1 MKERESTPIGPQDG
15 APSWQQRPMSKG
27 SVNGK
32 VRPLSVLA
40 TENNASRSPRA
51 TPDPPSMGDTEISRT
66 QIAQSLGSKD
76 PAWFRQTAD
85 RGYGSAAY
93 RKSED
98 SKHSEDVFSSGSMRL
113 PGLTADSLARPKK
126 DTSPMPESN
135 VEASPSS
142 GKSFRGAD
150 GLGMRYSS
158 TASVTSTSSNGS
170 PFPLTG
176 SQRLDPSLAMPSYQG
191 RMSPERGDRPTSPTK
206 GLGGFVQS
214 AMLKRS
220 DSVNKRWS
228 AQAIAGLSRGNSI
241 ASNRGG
247 YDGAR
252 DLGGSMSPPRH
263 TRVTASRSRDHS
275 PASPS
280 RPGSSHENLVVSEN
294 TRISTGNTTEA
305 QSAVA
310 VIKATIPEASST
322 DRQLLKEPGRPLLT
336 DPHPL
341 GPSLSPTKT
350 VDTRRW
356 SPTKAS
362 WLESAI
368 NKPDSPKPRAIAP
381 QQPNWLAGH
390 TKSKQLNGNA
400 DLGKSTSFKE
410 ITQVGL
416 MKSPTVDSVNKLSS
430 TSNPSSAVPTVST
443 PKRGSEAYSNSTKP
457 ESLRTPGKP
466 EANPQSSLIV
476 ADNYPANHSTG
487 RQDQPQVAAVLAPQ
501 PPEEKGSGSVLPSQL
516 FLPPK
521 GKTKPSTPPKKDFR
535 SVLKPRHAP
544 ESVEKND
551 TPEFKEMFGK
561 LKRTQTQN
569 YVAPDELKHNILRGK
584 AGLMTTG
591 GPKKS
596 EPRDE
601 FKESILKK
609 KDEMKAGGS
618 GSTVRNVG
626 SDMVDNAVQSLQ
638 QNASRT
644 PLLKSKSADA
654 ATFVAA
660 SVKPKHSLLSP
671 KNELLPK
678 KGMTQNPGGQVGS
691 AETKVSGDK
700 KLAER
705 FNPALAGL
713 LSRGPPVANSS
724 PVQNVAEPLTSLSLI
739 SSQER
744 PSDTSQ
750 TASLVPLNHATKG
763 RARGPKRRLPTS
775 AVPNTNSFKEAAT
788 SPDESHIIPSSKVIE
803 PEVSPTATARPQTS
817 KPLSPI
823 TNNNHVISQ
832 PRPRGKPSTPK
843 RPSLEGLQTVSQ
855 SNPTK
860 PTSPEKPSTI
870 IVKPQRQVSQDGSG
884 SRTFSSN
891 AIRLSPTV
899 QTGGSAVDIDKAF
912 ASNPNPVGNDPALSS
927 PVDGANQN
935 VFQTKVIKLTKPPD
949 ANLPGRPED
958 TLPRGMRSDNYAG
971 NKVVGLGILSIPP
984 NSRPPHPVQTGLP
997 SPIATPRSPPMP
1009 PKKPDSIV
1017 NRILSS
1023 GNIGSSVQ
1031 QGSESPVP
1039 KTSEAVRLL
1048 TEFFDGAPTPNT
1060 KIELDAQSVFK
1071 SRQPLED
1078 SGKIKTLRK
1087 QIWEVVGDGKKLDMP
1102 PQQEHILY
1110 HDKMYICTH
1119 VFGSI
1124 TGTRTTEVY
1133 LWCGS
1138 GVSPSAVEDAQLFA
1152 RRSAKDNGGKLIIL
1166 HQGKETSA
1174 FFQALG
1180 GIVIT
1185 RHSSSST
1192 YMLCG
1197 RRHLGQIAFDEVM
1210 FTSSKLCSGFPYII
1224 SARYGKLYLWK
1235 GKGSGADELGCARLI
1250 GMDLGLTGEIEEVDD
1265 GREPKDFWD
1274 IFPNRSKAPPLAGG
1288 HWHVKPSCEKYAT
1301 KLFSVDVE
1309 SRSKSSTSF
1318 MWGRRGSP
1326 NASSEDMLTANV
1338 KEISPYAQS
1347 DLTRDG
1353 IFVLDTFFEIYMYV
1367 TITLHLNKIQP
1378 SFHY

>member
-1 MKERESTPIGPQDG
+1 MLD
-15 APSWQQRPMSKG
+15 
-27 SVNGK
+27 
-32 VRPLSVLA
+32 L
-40 TENNASRSPRA
+40 
-51 TPDPPSMGDTEISRT
+51 EISRD
-66 QIAQSLGSKD
+66 QIVQSLGSKD

-93 RKSED
+93 RKSAE
-98 SKHSEDVFSSGSMRL
+98 SIHSADVLSSGSMHL
-113 PGLTADSLARPKK
+113 PGLTADNLARPKNG
-126 DTSPMPESN
+126 TSPIPEPN
-135 VEASPSS
+135 AEALPSS
-142 GKSFRGAD
+142 DNSVHGAM

-158 TASVTSTSSNGS
+158 AASVTSTNSNGS

-228 AQAIAGLSRGNSI
+228 AQAIAGHSRGNSV
-241 ASNRGG
+241 AGNRGG

-263 TRVTASRSRDHS
+263 TELTTSRSRDHS

-280 RPGSSHENLVVSEN
+280 RPGSSHENLVVSGN
-294 TRISTGNTTEA
+294 TQISTGNTTEA
-305 QSAVA
+305 RSVVA
-310 VIKATIPEASST
+310 VGISEASST
-322 DRQLLKEPGRPLLT
+322 DRQSLKGLGRPTSL

-341 GPSLSPTKT
+341 GPPLSPTKT

-368 NKPDSPKPRAIAP
+368 NKPDSPKPRATAP
-381 QQPNWLAGH
+381 QQPNWFAGH
-390 TKSKQLNGNA
+390 TKAKQLNGSA

-410 ITQVGL
+410 VTPVGL
-416 MKSPTVDSVNKLSS
+416 MKSPAVGKVNTSSS
-430 TSNPSSAVPTVST
+430 TSNPSSAISTVST
-443 PKRGSEAYSNSTKP
+443 PKSGSEAYSNSSKP
-457 ESLRTPGKP
+457 GSLRTPDNI
-466 EANPQSSLIV
+466 EASPQSSLII
-476 ADNYPANHSTG
+476 ADISAPDHSVG
-487 RQDQPQVAAVLAPQ
+487 RYVQPQVAAALAQ
-501 PPEEKGSGSVLPSQL
+501 GEKGSGSILPSQVL
-516 FLPPK
+516 LSPK
-521 GKTKPSTPPKKDFR
+521 IKTKPSTPPKKDFR

-544 ESVEKND
+544 ESTEKND
-551 TPEFKEMFGK
+551 TPEFKEIFGK

-569 YVAPDELKHNILRGK
+569 YVAPDELKDNILRGK

-596 EPRDE
+596 ERRDE

-618 GSTVRNVG
+618 GSTIRNVG
-626 SDMVDNAVQSLQ
+626 SDTVGNAVHSLQ
-638 QNASRT
+638 PNTIRT
-644 PLLKSKSADA
+644 PLLQSKSADA
-654 ATFVAA
+654 VTFVAA
-660 SVKPKHSLLSP
+660 SIKPKPIIPSP
-671 KNELLPK
+671 KNELLSERSISR
-678 KGMTQNPGGQVGS
+678 NLGGQVGS
-691 AETKVSGDK
+691 AETKVSGEK

-713 LSRGPPVANSS
+713 LSRGAPVANSS
-724 PVQNVAEPLTSLSLI
+724 PVRNATEPLTGLSMIL
-739 SSQER
+739 SQER
-744 PSDTSQ
+744 LSDTNQ

-775 AVPNTNSFKEAAT
+775 AVQNTNSSDEAAAPLDKSYIT
-788 SPDESHIIPSSKVIE
+788 PSSKATE
-803 PEVSPTATARPQTS
+803 PKVSPTAIARPQIS
-817 KPLSPI
+817 KPLSPV
-823 TNNNHVISQ
+823 TNSNHVTSQ
-832 PRPRGKPSTPK
+832 PQSRGKPHTPK
-843 RPSLEGLQTVSQ
+843 KPSLEGLHIVSQ

-860 PTSPEKPSTI
+860 PPSPEKPSTI
-870 IVKPQRQVSQDGSG
+870 IIKPQRQVSQDGSG
-884 SRTFSSN
+884 SRGIPSS
-891 AIRLSPTV
+891 AIRSSPIA
-899 QTGGSAVDIDKAF
+899 QNRSSAVHIDKAL
-912 ASNPNPVGNDPALSS
+912 ASNPDPVGNDLAFSS
-927 PVDGANQN
+927 PVDGTSPN
-935 VFQTKVIKLTKPPD
+935 VFQTKGIRLTKRPD
-949 ANLPGRPED
+949 AKLHGRPED
-958 TLPRGMRSDNYAG
+958 TLPKRTRSDDYVE
-971 NKVVGLGILSIPP
+971 NKDAGLGILSIPL
-984 NSRPPHPVQTGLP
+984 NSGSPPLAQTGLP
-997 SPIATPRSPPMP
+997 SPATTPRSPPMP
-1009 PKKPDSIV
+1009 PKKSDLIV

-1023 GNIGSSVQ
+1023 GIRGSSIQ
-1031 QGSESPVP
+1031 QSSESPVP

-1048 TEFFDGAPTPNT
+1048 TEFFDEAPTSNAN
-1060 KIELDAQSVFK
+1060 IELDAQSVFTP
-1071 SRQPLED
+1071 RQLSED
-1078 SGKIKTLRK
+1078 SCKIKTLRK
-1087 QIWEVVGDGKKLDMP
+1087 QIWEVVGDGKRVDMP

-1152 RRSAKDNGGKLIIL
+1152 RKSAKENGGKLIIL
-1166 HQGKETSA
+1166 HQGKETST

-1185 RHSSSST
+1185 RQSSSST

-1197 RRHLGQIAFDEVM
+1197 RRHLGQIAFDEVA

-1250 GMDLGLTGEIEEVDD
+1250 GMDLGLTGEIEEVND
-1265 GREPKDFWD
+1265 GHEPKDFWD
-1274 IFPNRSKAPPLAGG
+1274 IFPDGSKAPPLTGG

-1326 NASSEDMLTANV
+1326 NASSEDMLMANV
-1338 KEISPYAQS
+1338 KEISPYSQS
-1347 DLTRDG
+1347 DLTKDG

-1367 TITLHLNKIQP
+1367 TVIFASQEKWNPDSITNAFTALQDPVPPLDLQP
-1378 SFHY
+1378 LTPLSSSPKNTVF